1 MKSPSLQAAVSIL
14 ISLTALA
21 AGLFIAAHHPLS
33 PWAMMAGCLIAL
45 ALCARFDHAWL
56 LLLPALLPIID
67 LAPWTGWL
75 SFEEF
80 DILALGAAA
89 GAWLRHGWAPGAAA
103 RARSSRVMLILVA
116 TYLLLL
122 GIAFTR
128 GIADAGGFDFGW
140 FQGYEGSMNS
150 VRLMKSF
157 ILAALFAPLLGRVSS
172 RLNPQGVQLLGWG
185 MALGLATVSL
195 AAIWERVAFPGLLNF
210 SADYRTTALFWEMH
224 VGGAALDGFLM
235 LTLPFAVL
243 LMLRGK
249 RVGQW
254 LPAGLILGLG
264 IYASLTT
271 FSRGVYLA
279 MAASLAILALLMIG
293 SSREAVRG
301 KTVII
306 GLVSAL
312 ILAGLTFLVFRH
324 GGYRATLAVLGCLGL
339 FMLTLEFARSITG
352 RLWGATIALAI
363 PLILVSLA
371 FTWLYG
377 KGSYWSYAA
386 ILLLALATFF
396 LSFRTGLDNLR
407 VVSLA
412 GALALPFA
420 AVLIANHWGATPALT
435 DISIALA
442 VLGVVA
448 VWGIR
453 ARQPIWPTSWRN
465 QGIAFA
471 GAASLAA
478 MVAIFSGGA
487 YMGDRFSTS
496 ERDLQGRLQHWQAGL
511 DLLQTPSDWLFGKG
525 LGRFPASFFFG
536 APGNEFPGSYQ
547 HQQENGN
554 AYLTLSG
561 PRYQAGFGEVLRV
574 SQRVGPVPA
583 GRYQLEFDART
594 PDKVQLGFSVCSKH
608 LLYAESCA
616 GRQTAVTGSADWQH
630 HKLEFNGRALS
641 GGPWYAPQFIVFS
654 IALEN
659 SGKRIDID
667 KLSLTDPHGRQIL
680 ANGDFSAEMA
690 HWFFTSD
697 HHHLPWHAKNLFLHG
712 LVEHGALGLAVLMT
726 LAAVAVFRSL
736 AGTRSYHPYAPAIV
750 AGIVGFL
757 VVGLFDSLLDVP
769 RVAFLFFLLLLL
781 AIQGRKAG

>member
-386 ILLLALATFF
+386 ILLLALAT
-396 LSFRTGLDNLR
+396 
-407 VVSLA
+407 
-412 GALALPFA
+412 
-420 AVLIANHWGATPALT
+420 
-435 DISIALA
+435 
-442 VLGVVA
+442 
-448 VWGIR
+448 
-453 ARQPIWPTSWRN
+453 
-465 QGIAFA
+465 
-471 GAASLAA
+471 
-478 MVAIFSGGA
+478 
-487 YMGDRFSTS
+487 
-496 ERDLQGRLQHWQAGL
+496 
-511 DLLQTPSDWLFGKG
+511 
-525 LGRFPASFFFG
+525 
-536 APGNEFPGSYQ
+536 
-547 HQQENGN
+547 
-554 AYLTLSG
+554 
-561 PRYQAGFGEVLRV
+561 
-574 SQRVGPVPA
+574 
-583 GRYQLEFDART
+583 
-594 PDKVQLGFSVCSKH
+594 
-608 LLYAESCA
+608 
-616 GRQTAVTGSADWQH
+616 
-630 HKLEFNGRALS
+630 
-641 GGPWYAPQFIVFS
+641 
-654 IALEN
+654 
-659 SGKRIDID
+659 
-667 KLSLTDPHGRQIL
+667 
-680 ANGDFSAEMA
+680 
-690 HWFFTSD
+690 
-697 HHHLPWHAKNLFLHG
+697 
-712 LVEHGALGLAVLMT
+712 
-726 LAAVAVFRSL
+726 
-736 AGTRSYHPYAPAIV
+736 
-750 AGIVGFL
+750 
-757 VVGLFDSLLDVP
+757 
-769 RVAFLFFLLLLL
+769 
-781 AIQGRKAG
+781 